1 MFIAGTQEKAG
12 RTNRLVNSM
21 KYFSCA
27 LLVVAGQTHTQ
38 PDGEALLALQSLLH
52 PGCSEEVKAWQQARY
67 TPLCPDQGFCANL
80 DTHCRATQAGQTFI
94 DTSGDNVLLEHL
106 CQQLSL

>member
-1 MFIAGTQEKAG
+1 MFIGGTQEKAG

-27 LLVVAGQTHTQ
+27 LLVVAGQTHTS
-38 PDGEALLALQSLLH
+38 DGEALLALQSLQH

-67 TPLCPDQGFCANL
+67 TLLIKASVLILTLAVELLKQDKYSLTQL
-80 DTHCRATQAGQTFI
+80 ATI
-94 DTSGDNVLLEHL
+94 Y
-106 CQQLSL
+106 CLSIYVSSSHYS